1 MSEKSIKELKE
12 KLEKIEARKNKLQD
26 EAQSVREV
34 IEKKDEAFKPLRQ
47 QHLEAGVTKILEE
60 LGWTKTEYINAL
72 GGSVDEIKHVKSIA
86 ARSGSPRV
94 YLHLIPLD
102 RDASTPAAHQIKLT
116 PRRSDGDKAKIKEM
130 GLIPLLK
137 HTINL
142 TTDEAN
148 KERAVA
154 KLKVEEAK
162 AKYKVT

>member
-12 KLEKIEARKNKLQD
+12 KLEKIEARKCKLQD
-26 EAQSVREV
+26 EEHAIREV
-34 IEKKDEAFKPLRQ
+34 IKKKDDAFKPLRE

-60 LGWTKTEYINAL
+60 LGWTKAEYIKAL
-72 GGSVDEIKHVKSIA
+72 GGEIKESAKVETK
-86 ARSGSPRV
+86 GSSKTYV
-94 YLHLIPLD
+94 QLIPLNEG
-102 RDASTPAAHQIKLT
+102 ANCVPAKLIKMT
-116 PRRSDGDKAKIKEM
+116 PRLSKDAKAIIAEV
-130 GLIPLLK
+130 GLIRLLK

-154 KLKVEEAK
+154 KLKVEEAN